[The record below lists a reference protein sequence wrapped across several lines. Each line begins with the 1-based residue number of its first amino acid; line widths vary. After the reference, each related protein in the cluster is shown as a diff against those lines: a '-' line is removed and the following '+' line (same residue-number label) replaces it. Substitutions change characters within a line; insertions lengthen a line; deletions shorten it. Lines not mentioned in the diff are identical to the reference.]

1 MAWRVATLAVLAL
14 QVSAV
19 LADIQDVGGPL
30 LSFVRLPCHFDR
42 TEDVDAITVQWK
54 FLKGGDEFPILY
66 YCDVLKRKTE
76 RVIWEGDLREGDAG
90 IGLLDASRDDEGL
103 YSCEVVNIAEN
114 KQQKTTVRLTI
125 REPGSSGEQS
135 DPPAAPANQRSE
147 AEAKSGTSVA
157 AIIAATSLC
166 VILVVGSLVYV
177 KWKTNGTRAMVTA
190 YKAVDPGRQG
200 QGGGRPLVTITV
212 TDGSFGGS
220 QVKQVSVV

>member
-1 MAWRVATLAVLAL
+1 MGETWSLLNSGSCRYVEAARLAWFR
-14 QVSAV
+14 
-19 LADIQDVGGPL
+19 VGGGAGRASP
-30 LSFVRLPCHFDR
+30 RGQRKLPCWLPQR
-42 TEDVDAITVQWK
+42 
-54 FLKGGDEFPILY
+54 ILY

-147 AEAKSGTSVA
+147 AEAKSGTNVA

-190 YKAVDPGRQG
+190 YKAVEPGRQG